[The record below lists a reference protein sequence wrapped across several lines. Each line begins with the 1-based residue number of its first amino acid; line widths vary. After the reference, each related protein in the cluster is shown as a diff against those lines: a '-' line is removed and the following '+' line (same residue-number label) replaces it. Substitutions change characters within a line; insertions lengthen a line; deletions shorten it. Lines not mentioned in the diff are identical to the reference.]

1 VYQIVAAHRAPTAE
15 RHNPAFPGFRSGS
28 VRVVRWNADGSLAWS
43 VGKHSHLEP
52 FAGAKPGEYHDPTRI
67 LGVVHDCVVV
77 ADRSAWPASVWTADG
92 LYAGSFLDRRADDG
106 LPANL
111 YSWWREKRPNPD
123 KPGEFVNPQT
133 LDPDTPIPFDV
144 LGGFLLPLPG
154 SDPLWMPMGES
165 ASAVYRVGGWTN
177 WERHEGRV
185 ELPAKPPHA
194 NAQGTGLT
202 AAYFNNTRLEGKPVH
217 ERTDTRIW
225 FGHKIGPGKWLPWSK
240 DAVPGLEAKGFSA
253 RWTGFIEPRFTEAFT
268 FSAYIGP
275 TDRVRIWIN
284 DELTLDAW
292 TPADPKRRRRSGSR
306 TTWSAAYLPYLR
318 RLAAQAGSGHPQP
331 FGAAL
336 LEEVVESYGLSSRSR
351 QQCAIALAALAR
363 HQGLDLPAD
372 WSERAAGYG
381 LHAAR
386 FRQLPSDAEILTLV
400 DRIPNEGW
408 RLAYGLMATYGLR
421 NHEVFFCDLSALA
434 PGGDRVIRVLPTSKT
449 GEHQVWPFQ
458 PAWVEH
464 FGLERLGRDRHALP
478 PVSTDLGRTTLQQV
492 GRRVAE
498 QFRRY
503 ELPITPY
510 DLRHAWA
517 VRTIHVGL
525 PDTVAAR
532 MMGHSVG
539 IHTRTYH
546 HWITRRDQQQAVD
559 AALQRLRAA

>member
-1 VYQIVAAHRAPTAE
+1 MLRQRL
-15 RHNPAFPGFRSGS
+15 
-28 VRVVRWNADGSLAWS
+28 SL
-43 VGKHSHLEP
+43 
-52 FAGAKPGEYHDPTRI
+52 
-67 LGVVHDCVVV
+67 
-77 ADRSAWPASVWTADG
+77 
-92 LYAGSFLDRRADDG
+92 G
-106 LPANL
+106 LPADERGL
-111 YSWWREKRPNPD
+111 GRALAQLAGLEHQLEEHRFRWEDWGRAHRDGGGDMPPQGA
-123 KPGEFVNPQT
+123 GEPHGISRSDAGRQ
-133 LDPDTPIPFDV
+133 
-144 LGGFLLPLPG
+144 PLPRATATPTKEA
-154 SDPLWMPMGES
+154 SPDPPLEQ
-165 ASAVYRVGGWTN
+165 R
-177 WERHEGRV
+177 
-185 ELPAKPPHA
+185 
-194 NAQGTGLT
+194 LT
-202 AAYFNNTRLEGKPVH
+202 SFEQ
-217 ERTDTRIW
+217 
-225 FGHKIGPGKWLPWSK
+225 
-240 DAVPGLEAKGFSA
+240 
-253 RWTGFIEPRFTEAFT
+253 AF
-268 FSAYIGP
+268 F
-275 TDRVRIWIN
+275 
-284 DELTLDAW
+284 
-292 TPADPKRRRRSGSR
+292 ADPKRRRRSGTR

-318 RLAAQAGSGHPQP
+318 RLAAHAGSGQPRP

-336 LEEVVESYGLSSRSR
+336 LEEVVESYGLASRSR

-363 HQGLDLPAD
+363 HQGLDLPTD

-421 NHEVFFCDLSALA
+421 NHEVFFCDCSALA

-464 FGLERLGRDRHALP
+464 FKLERLGRDRHALP
-478 PVSTDLGRTTLQQV
+478 PVRTDLGRTTLQQV

-559 AALQRLRAA
+559 AALLRLRAA

>member
-1 VYQIVAAHRAPTAE
+1 MLQIRGGRLCLRGPLP
-15 RHNPAFPGFRSGS
+15 RQNGQPGLLRQ
-28 VRVVRWNADGSLAWS
+28 RLSL
-43 VGKHSHLEP
+43 
-52 FAGAKPGEYHDPTRI
+52 
-67 LGVVHDCVVV
+67 
-77 ADRSAWPASVWTADG
+77 
-92 LYAGSFLDRRADDG
+92 G
-106 LPANL
+106 LPADGPGLRRALAQLVELERQLEEQLFRWEN
-111 YSWWREKRPNPD
+111 WRRPARGDADGDLP
-123 KPGEFVNPQT
+123 PQAAGEPRG
-133 LDPDTPIPFDV
+133 I
-144 LGGFLLPLPG
+144 PG
-154 SDPLWMPMGES
+154 SNTSRPRP
-165 ASAVYRVGGWTN
+165 AT
-177 WERHEGRV
+177 
-185 ELPAKPPHA
+185 PAKASPDPP
-194 NAQGTGLT
+194 
-202 AAYFNNTRLEGKPVH
+202 LEQLLSSF
-217 ERTDTRIW
+217 EQ
-225 FGHKIGPGKWLPWSK
+225 
-240 DAVPGLEAKGFSA
+240 
-253 RWTGFIEPRFTEAFT
+253 AF
-268 FSAYIGP
+268 F
-275 TDRVRIWIN
+275 
-284 DELTLDAW
+284 
-292 TPADPKRRRRSGSR
+292 ADPRRRRRAGSR

-318 RLAAQAGSGHPQP
+318 RLAAHTASAKPKP

-336 LEEVVESYGLSSRSR
+336 LEEVVESYGLATRSR

-363 HQGLDLPAD
+363 HQGLELPAD
-372 WSERAAGYG
+372 WSERAGGYG
-381 LHAAR
+381 IHAAR
-386 FRQLPSDAEILTLV
+386 FRQLPSDGEILTLV

-421 NHEVFFCDLSALA
+421 NHEVFFCDGSSLA

-458 PAWVEH
+458 PAWVEY

-478 PVSTDLGRTTLQQV
+478 PVRTDLGRTTLQQV

-503 ELPITPY
+503 DLPITPY